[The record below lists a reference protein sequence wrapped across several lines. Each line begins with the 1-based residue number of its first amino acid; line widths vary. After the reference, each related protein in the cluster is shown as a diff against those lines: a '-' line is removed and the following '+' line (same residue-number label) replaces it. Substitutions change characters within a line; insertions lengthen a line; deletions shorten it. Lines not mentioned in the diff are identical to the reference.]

1 MRDVAFGEFPH
12 GFIGISV
19 DAGPLAGGVVGAYGN
34 DAAAA
39 RQVVD
44 GTVARTVVPVFESVV
59 REVGER
65 TVAVRIQELPFVA
78 VDDESDGIVPVGI
91 VLCIVD
97 GGVVDNGVEASV
109 VGVDVPSQSD
119 GSLEIAS
126 EGGLD
131 DVRVLLLVVG

>member
-1 MRDVAFGEFPH
+1 M
-12 GFIGISV
+12 
-19 DAGPLAGGVVGAYGN
+19 AGGVVGAYGN

-59 REVGER
+59 REVGEGA
-65 TVAVRIQELPFVA
+65 VAVRIQELPFVA

-131 DVRVLLLVVG
+131 DVRILLLVVG